1 MKIIN
6 KKKLS
11 IDFLFANELVAYKK
25 SIEFMEKRVDLI
37 SKDRANEAVWFLEHP
52 PIYTAGRS
60 NEIKTRYLQ
69 NIPILNTNRGG
80 KVTWHGPGQRIIYFM
95 INIRKRKYDIRKFVL
110 NLEKFIIKSLR
121 ELKIKAFKKKHLI
134 GIWTKDNNKN
144 DAKIASLG
152 LRVSKGIIYHG
163 LAINIDCD
171 LSYFKKVDV
180 CGIKNSN
187 VTSISSLKKDIIK
200 SEVDKVLKKNIKTI
214 FA

>member
-11 IDFLFANELVAYKK
+11 IDFLFANELVDYKK

-60 NEIKTRYLQ
+60 NEIKTKYLQ

>member
-11 IDFLFANELVAYKK
+11 LDFLFTDDLVDYKE
-25 SIEFMEKRVDLI
+25 SIEFMEKRVALI
-37 SKDRANEAVWFLEHP
+37 SKGKANEAVWFLEHP
-52 PIYTAGRS
+52 SIYTAGRS

-69 NIPILNTNRGG
+69 KIPIFNTNRGG

-95 INIRKRKYDIRKFVL
+95 INLRTRRYDIRKFVF
-110 NLEKFIIKSLR
+110 NLETFIIRSLK
-121 ELKIKAFKKKHLI
+121 EIKIKAFKKKNLI
-134 GIWTKDNNKN
+134 GIWTKDKNKN

-152 LRVSKGIIYHG
+152 LRVSKGVIYHG

-187 VTSISSLKKDIIK
+187 MTSISSLKKDIIK

>member
-11 IDFLFANELVAYKK
+11 IDFLFANELVDYKK